1 MDLLTRNCVAH
12 NVEGQSRLG
21 GGINVTAKAKV
32 KYRVGKDV
40 DLKKTTILDKN
51 GKRLTNARAEKI
63 AQEVVE
69 RVVGRPSL
77 SGLSKESPLV
87 RARVPE
93 TLKAKLVKEAKRRG
107 ETPSELIRE
116 ALESYLSA

>member
-1 MDLLTRNCVAH
+1 
-12 NVEGQSRLG
+12 
-21 GGINVTAKAKV
+21 VTAKTKV

-40 DLKKTTILDKN
+40 DLKKTTIMDKN

>member
-1 MDLLTRNCVAH
+1 M
-12 NVEGQSRLG
+12 
-21 GGINVTAKAKV
+21 TARAKV

-40 DLKKTTILDKN
+40 DLQQTLVVDKS
-51 GKRLTNARAEKI
+51 GKRLTNARSEKI
-63 AQEVVE
+63 AQEVIE
-69 RVVGRPSL
+69 RAVGRPSL

>member
-1 MDLLTRNCVAH
+1 
-12 NVEGQSRLG
+12 
-21 GGINVTAKAKV
+21 VTAKAKV

-40 DLKKTTILDKN
+40 DLQQTLVVDKS

-63 AQEVVE
+63 AQEVIE
-69 RVVGRPSL
+69 RAVGRPSL

-116 ALESYLSA
+116 ALESYLST

>member
-1 MDLLTRNCVAH
+1 MSSKV
-12 NVEGQSRLG
+12 
-21 GGINVTAKAKV
+21 KA

-40 DLKKTTILDKN
+40 DLKKTVILDKN

-63 AQEVVE
+63 AKEVIE

-77 SGLSKESPLV
+77 TGVSKTSPLI

-93 TLKAKLVKEAKRRG
+93 SLKARLEKEAKRCG
-107 ETPSELIRE
+107 KTPSELIRE